1 MSLGARIKRTTNLAV
16 PSWSLVALTFTGAD
30 WDTDACWNVSNP
42 TRLTCKTAGVYL
54 ISGASSFEANATG
67 PRDIGIRINGTLFV
81 AAQRIP
87 SLGASFTTDCA
98 LSATVKML
106 VNDYAELTVFHYV
119 NPTGTNLNIL
129 ASNDFSP
136 RFSIIRVADV

>member
-16 PSWSLVALTFTGAD
+16 PSWSLVAVTFTEAD
-30 WDTDACWNVSNP
+30 WDTNACWSVSTP

-54 ISGASSFEANATG
+54 ISGAVSFAANATG
-67 PRDIGIRINGTLFV
+67 PRDIGVRINGTLFV

-87 SLGASFTTDCA
+87 SLGATSTTDCA
-98 LSATVKML
+98 VSTTVTMQ
-106 VNDYAELTVFHYV
+106 VNDYAELTVFQYV
-119 NPTGTNLNIL
+119 NPPGTNLNIL

-136 RFSIIRVADV
+136 RFSIVRIADV